1 MYSMLT
7 YEAPFR
13 PWYFGKSV
21 SRLTDESARWDPGP
35 GSNLFNLGKLIV
47 HFCWRGCFKRVACQ
61 LSISRAAWLH
71 LALIGFRTAITTGS
85 WSCSL
90 QAGGIWRS
98 PSWEEQP
105 AYFRSAPQNLELLSD
120 YIECQASD
128 LEKWKMINSAA
139 AASKD
144 DKRTLMKVHL

>member
-7 YEAPFR
+7 YKAPFR

-21 SRLTDESARWDPGP
+21 SCLTDESARWDPGP
-35 GSNLFNLGKLIV
+35 GSNLRTQGKLIV
-47 HFCWRGCFKRVACQ
+47 HFCWRGCFKGGCVPIVYFTGSLIAPCPDWFSHCNYHWQ
-61 LSISRAAWLH
+61 LVPLSISWWDPE
-71 LALIGFRTAITTGS
+71 ISI
-85 WSCSL
+85 
-90 QAGGIWRS
+90 
-98 PSWEEQP
+98 EQP
-105 AYFRSAPQNLELLSD
+105 AYFRSAPKNSERLSD